1 MKNKKRIA
9 SPPKQEAD
17 TYTMKDK
24 KKKRKRIASPPK
36 QEAAADTHSMKEML
50 YYITFTEAT
59 RFTNVDVTITVHH
72 AASTAT
78 QSGEPVYNIK
88 TCIP

>member
-9 SPPKQEAD
+9 SPPKQEV
-17 TYTMKDK
+17 
-24 KKKRKRIASPPK
+24 
-36 QEAAADTHSMKEML
+36 AADIHSMKEML
-50 YYITFTEAT
+50 YYITFTEVI

-88 TCIP
+88 IYIP